1 MSDQPGQ
8 NPPGTPEKRWEEE
21 ELSKN
26 MSKFADIAKSVGE
39 MESTIENLQKDMT
52 EIKRNKSAKL
62 SQDTPVRR
70 FWTPCSMLESV
81 LKT

>member
-1 MSDQPGQ
+1 MTGEKL
-8 NPPGTPEKRWEEE
+8 PPLVIGKSAKPRCFRKIKTEKLPVMYR
-21 ELSKN
+21 N
-26 MSKFADIAKSVGE
+26 
-39 MESTIENLQKDMT
+39 N
-52 EIKRNKSAKL
+52 NKSAKL